1 MRYASL
7 ITQGL
12 CQWLPDFWALTQ
24 QRLPALAAAAE
35 GEGGGVEAA
44 AAVER
49 GIAAAQRSV
58 AILLELYRSAVL
70 NLLASPAAAG
80 LTHAGLLSVAA
91 ELANGCSLLQAGLTS
106 GGGGAAAAVSE
117 GHPAALDL
125 LRLLAERALQASLQQ
140 LAEHLHAEVA
150 QACRAEGYWL
160 TADSRRAGRPS
171 TASVAALK
179 ALVQQGMHHLQAAL
193 AEADRAGVSLQAK
206 AAAAARD
213 AFFGCFSAFAAGVDS
228 LAQGLLTGANQQQQP
243 GHAPS
248 LAAAAAAAAAFASAA
263 AGGGSGGRDG
273 PPASLAHRLL
283 VLCANLG
290 AARGQLLPQQYARW
304 AALLQAAGSSGKELQ
319 SAAQACAAEL
329 DAVETRLA
337 GAYIDRKQV
346 GGSTWAAGWLQGAGG
361 AAASNASALS
371 SSPTANLPY
380 LPPSGGRPY
389 WMKPWSSCC
398 SPGGQ
403 PGRWRRR
410 RGPCARRSWSSS
422 TPWWPHR
429 QALWPHVRLE
439 HEPNQSQ
446 PKPNLSS
453 MSLTR
458 LGGGASQ
465 AASGRLPARFG
476 AQPWAGPPQPRATCA
491 ASNRPAGSAARCPAG
506 RAGGH
511 GAGAAV

>member
-1 MRYASL
+1 MQAEAAALASLGIVGPSPVKYPARGAAAAAAGGSPAASGLSSSAAPSPRRGSSTGSEALAAASEAEGVRYAAL

-24 QRLPALAAAAE
+24 QRLPALAGAAE
-35 GEGGGVEAA
+35 GEGGGGEAA

-91 ELANGCSLLQAGLTS
+91 ELANGCSLLQAGPTS
-106 GGGGAAAAVSE
+106 GGGGGGAAASE
-117 GHPAALDL
+117 GHPAAMDL
-125 LRLLAERALQASLQQ
+125 LRMLAERALHASLQQ
-140 LAEHLHAEVA
+140 LAAHLHAEVA
-150 QACRAEGYWL
+150 QACRAEGYRL
-160 TADSRRAGRPS
+160 TAASRRAGRPS

-193 AEADRAGVSLQAK
+193 AEAERAGVSLQAK

-228 LAQGLLTGANQQQQP
+228 QAQGLLTGANQQQQP

-248 LAAAAAAAAAFASAA
+248 LAAAAAAAAAVASGA

-273 PPASLAHRLL
+273 PPASPAQRLL

-346 GGSTWAAGWLQGAGG
+346 GGSTWAAG
-361 AAASNASALS
+361 
-371 SSPTANLPY
+371 
-380 LPPSGGRPY
+380 
-389 WMKPWSSCC
+389 
-398 SPGGQ
+398 
-403 PGRWRRR
+403 
-410 RGPCARRSWSSS
+410 
-422 TPWWPHR
+422 
-429 QALWPHVRLE
+429 
-439 HEPNQSQ
+439 
-446 PKPNLSS
+446 
-453 MSLTR
+453 
-458 LGGGASQ
+458 
-465 AASGRLPARFG
+465 
-476 AQPWAGPPQPRATCA
+476 
-491 ASNRPAGSAARCPAG
+491 
-506 RAGGH
+506 
-511 GAGAAV
+511 